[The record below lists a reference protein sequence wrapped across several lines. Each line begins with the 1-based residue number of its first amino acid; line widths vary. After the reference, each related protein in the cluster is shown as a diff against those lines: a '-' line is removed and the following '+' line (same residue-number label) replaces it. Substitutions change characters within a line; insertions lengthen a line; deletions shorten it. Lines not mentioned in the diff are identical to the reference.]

1 MFQAAHATR
10 AATGGARGDLA
21 MLAREAALGDA
32 GAWSALVQRLDG
44 MLRGVARGFRLAPA
58 DVEDVVQTTWLRAA
72 THLGRQHDPAAI
84 VAWLTVTARRE
95 ALRILQRRTREVPV
109 PDPGADV
116 ADPESPESLA
126 IQRERRATLRGAVGR
141 LPARQR
147 RVISSLLGQPALTY
161 EQISA
166 ALGMPIGSIGPTR
179 ERALARLRRDLDL
192 ASVL

>member
-1 MFQAAHATR
+1 M
-10 AATGGARGDLA
+10 
-21 MLAREAALGDA
+21 
-32 GAWSALVQRLDG
+32 S
-44 MLRGVARGFRLAPA
+44 
-58 DVEDVVQTTWLRAA
+58 RAA

>member
-1 MFQAAHATR
+1 
-10 AATGGARGDLA
+10 
-21 MLAREAALGDA
+21 
-32 GAWSALVQRLDG
+32 
-44 MLRGVARGFRLAPA
+44 
-58 DVEDVVQTTWLRAA
+58 
-72 THLGRQHDPAAI
+72 
-84 VAWLTVTARRE
+84 
-95 ALRILQRRTREVPV
+95 V

-126 IQRERRATLRGAVGR
+126 IQRERRATLRGAVRR